1 MKSQIFF
8 GLLLGISALL
18 LAVDELSATE
28 SAITLHTEYEAEEAA
43 FDGRELK
50 SSGKSSSSKSS
61 KKSKS
66 KGVSSQPTSYTG

>member
-50 SSGKSSSSKSS
+50 SSGRSSGKSG

-66 KGVSSQPTSYTG
+66 KGGYSQPTSYTG